1 MGAAGSAYCPRYGA
15 GWQASIGLAAAR
27 PAVVKLVDDAVVAAV
42 LAEQLAG
49 RVPVRFVGHV
59 HPR

>member
-1 MGAAGSAYCPRYGA
+1 
-15 GWQASIGLAAAR
+15 
-27 PAVVKLVDDAVVAAV
+27 VKLVDDAVVAAV

>member
-1 MGAAGSAYCPRYGA
+1 MLVILNHPRRRV
-15 GWQASIGLAAAR
+15 IGLAAAR
-27 PAVVKLVDDAVVAAV
+27 PAAVKLVDDAVVAAV